1 MFDKYTS
8 VTKPAFSQQGNAVI
22 VDEIFAK
29 KEPLERR
36 EPSEYTRQAP
46 SPFISY
52 AIAALAVSSA
62 GSAYVKLTD
71 QQRIPSIHVIRSH
84 VGAHNGTVIGD
95 HKLHFATMLEHQH
108 GFQILHHIVL

>member
-52 AIAALAVSSA
+52 AIASNIQL
-62 GSAYVKLTD
+62 G
-71 QQRIPSIHVIRSH
+71 
-84 VGAHNGTVIGD
+84 
-95 HKLHFATMLEHQH
+95 E
-108 GFQILHHIVL
+108 